1 MTTAMD
7 TARQPGVELV
17 DMVVVLYE
25 ELALV
30 TAAFLEAVQ
39 DGVPDEAAQA
49 LFWAARTDL
58 VGRLQPLLAQE
69 EQWLGHSDGR
79 KRKQAEH
86 RQALT
91 LQLEEMELVAALDA
105 RISSRLAVLQAQ
117 VGEDLKSLGQG
128 KKGLVGYRVGLKG
141 EPRFCRKTA

>member
-1 MTTAMD
+1 MAMN
-7 TARQPGVELV
+7 AAGQPAVELV
-17 DMVVVLYE
+17 EMVVALYG

-49 LFWAARTDL
+49 LFWTARTDL

-69 EQWLGHSDGR
+69 EHWLGHSDGR
-79 KRKQAEH
+79 KQAEY
-86 RQALT
+86 RQSLAH
-91 LQLEEMELVAALDA
+91 QLEEMELVAALDA
-105 RISSRLAVLQAQ
+105 QISSRLAVLQAQ
-117 VGEDLKSLGQG
+117 VGEEIKSLGQG
-128 KKGLVGYRVGLKG
+128 KKGLVGYRVGLKS

>member
-1 MTTAMD
+1 MAMN
-7 TARQPGVELV
+7 AAGQPAVELV
-17 DMVVVLYE
+17 EMVVALYE
-25 ELALV
+25 DLALV

-39 DGVPDEAAQA
+39 DGVPDEAAQT

-69 EQWLGHSDGR
+69 EHWLGHSAG
-79 KRKQAEH
+79 RKQAEH
-86 RQALT
+86 RQALAH
-91 LQLEEMELVAALDA
+91 QLEEMELVAALDA
-105 RISSRLAVLQAQ
+105 QISSRLAVLQAQ
-117 VGEDLKSLGQG
+117 VGEELKSLGQG